1 MEIKILNNKYSQ
13 YINSYYV
20 TGGSIEIVSN
30 NTNKSNTIL
39 DYQQKI
45 NVNDKLL
52 EMDLKILKLSVI
64 IKNILEIN
72 QN

>member
-1 MEIKILNNKYSQ
+1 MLQVVLLKLYLIIQINQILY
-13 YINSYYV
+13 YIIS
-20 TGGSIEIVSN
+20 
-30 NTNKSNTIL
+30 K
-39 DYQQKI
+39 KI

-72 QN
+72 

>member
-1 MEIKILNNKYSQ
+1 MEINKILNNKYSQ

-39 DYQQKI
+39 DY
-45 NVNDKLL
+45 
-52 EMDLKILKLSVI
+52 
-64 IKNILEIN
+64 
-72 QN
+72 